1 MEEANM
7 IIDVLDI
14 NADSSQEQIEKALN
28 ELLNYCP
35 CTVSDYIV
43 VQYNKCL
50 LYQWLKRDA
59 DFLIALSELNR
70 LTRSRL
76 IDDSKAGE
84 LLYYNIAQFNYQTHN
99 YEYARDNLEKSKKQE
114 FLEELKKD
122 NVELRFRKRLLLCF
136 CKEYIALGTKN
147 GTVRNS
153 IFSDTVSSLF
163 GIELNKRLNEESER
177 EYVGKNLILLA
188 EASDDNIESIVNLL
202 KDKGPADETADCVL
216 HFINTAK
223 EQELIDNTTY
233 ETWLFQIVHIL
244 AHCLSERFEKDQ
256 INSQKGVYYKRLA
269 EILMKKLGNEY
280 AACYATIKM
289 ENQEYSSALNYL
301 EDVKSKKIEKCKLD
315 NKSIEEDAFIAE
327 LNFYCWYFSVCAD
340 YCQNGQPYK
349 KAFYNYCV
357 KTSDPVANTYYHILN
372 MKENL
377 VKGFEELSRMKT
389 CAETRE
395 EVKQA
400 FWGFEKNEPRYIIHK
415 EITKEWDFLKKSYQI
430 YLICYD
436 ITNQSKNN
444 QDFQIGIYKLSLLL
458 LSDSNV
464 EKAQLK
470 TRPNHPRQV
479 PIFYI
484 VTTSIGK
491 FIYKGS
497 GSKLINL
504 CSNLDIQIISMPFA
518 TMDELNNKLSIASLK
533 NVSNILI
540 LTNDSYVNEDKDF
553 INRVVAFDQ
562 GKTIN
567 DKHNI
572 YIDVSQL
579 SENEKCDINGFY
591 NDICYDQGSVDL
603 ISNTKTSIVMCVL
616 FSAMEEH
623 LYKLKKKMDSL
634 VISPVA
640 QDDAFD
646 YQYCNKL
653 LPMSFGDI
661 GLKIGS
667 LPDWKNNFV
676 SCYSKD
682 ELTKYKGAFLN
693 LKKLREGLNID
704 YSKIDYIFYFK
715 SRRTDNNKVDS
726 LAFKINESYDVNCN
740 YILGDIITIQD
751 QCTQASKWCCLSDFM
766 LALKKLYDRNESYNN
781 HSSCGR
787 KDCFSK
793 FSLADIENNASYKSL
808 REYLYSYVGVLLN
821 KKTFLLIQK
830 DEGGFRM
837 DDSSTSYL
845 ICSFKNGK
853 DIISEKT
860 QMNICHALRN
870 TDYIEYE
877 SSEPKDDVSISIRP
891 KDDLTILEEL
901 KVLLRK
907 TTIDPGSSKYIFI
920 SYRSQNGTPRLCI
933 PVYKD
938 AIHLQN
944 DYGYINWVIDIQAF
958 DTRFDDN
965 IRSYINNENCIGSF
979 LYLSEEYLSGGDDDR
994 DKCLLEL
1001 KLLAEKRERNQNF
1014 FVIPIILKDGNHN
1027 TTDLE
1032 KIISQIK
1039 DRNNHKCGT
1048 NGDREREKALNCIF
1062 DIKSGTSIDSY
1073 ILYWEFDQSHLAK
1086 LKQDGNF
1093 SAELRKNGISIE
1105 G

>member
-1 MEEANM
+1 M

-35 CTVSDYIV
+35 CTVSEYIV

-50 LYQWLKRDA
+50 LYQWSKRDA

-136 CKEYIALGTKN
+136 CKEYIAIDTKN
-147 GTVRNS
+147 GMVRNS
-153 IFSDTVSSLF
+153 IFCDTVSSLF

-188 EASDDNIESIVNLL
+188 EASDDSIESIVNLL
-202 KDKGPADETADCVL
+202 NDKGPADENVDSVL

-223 EQELIDNTTY
+223 EKELIDNTTY

-256 INSQKGVYYKRLA
+256 INSQKSVYYKRLA

-315 NKSIEEDAFIAE
+315 NKSIEENASIAE

-340 YCQNGQPYK
+340 LCLNGQPYK
-349 KAFYNYCV
+349 EAFCNYCM
-357 KTSDPVANTYYHILN
+357 KTSDPIANIYYHILN

-377 VKGFEELSRMKT
+377 VRGFEELSRMKT
-389 CAETRE
+389 NTETRE
-395 EVKQA
+395 KVKQA
-400 FWGFEKNEPRYIIHK
+400 FLGFEKNEPRYIIHK

-436 ITNQSKNN
+436 ISDRSKNN
-444 QDFQIGIYKLSLLL
+444 QDYQIGIYKLSLLL
-458 LSDSNV
+458 LSNSNV

-470 TRPNHPRQV
+470 ARPNHIGQA

-504 CSNLDIQIISMPFA
+504 CSDLDIQITSIPFA
-518 TMDELNNKLSIASLK
+518 KMDELNNKLSIASLK

-540 LTNDSYVNEDKDF
+540 LTNDSYVNEDIDF
-553 INRVVAFDQ
+553 VNRVVAFDQ

-579 SENEKCDINGFY
+579 SENRKRDIDSIY
-591 NDICYDQGSVDL
+591 NDVCYDQGSVDL

-623 LYKLKKKMDSL
+623 LHKLKKKMDSH

-646 YQYCNKL
+646 DQYCNKL
-653 LPMSFGDI
+653 LPMSFRDI

-667 LPDWKNNFV
+667 LPNWKNNFV

-682 ELTKYKGAFLN
+682 ELTKFKGVFLN
-693 LKKLREGLNID
+693 LKKLRESLNID
-704 YSKIDYIFYFK
+704 YSKIDYLFYFK
-715 SRRTDNNKVDS
+715 SRRTDNNKIDS
-726 LAFKINESYDVNCN
+726 LAFKINESYDLNCN

-751 QCTQASKWCCLSDFM
+751 QCTQADKRYGISDFM
-766 LALKKLYDRNESYNN
+766 LALKRLYDRNESYNN
-781 HSSCGR
+781 HDGCER

-793 FSLADIENNASYKSL
+793 FSFADIENNASYRSL

-830 DEGGFRM
+830 DEGGFRAG
-837 DDSSTSYL
+837 DSATSYL
-845 ICSFKNGK
+845 ICSFKKEEERIDEN
-853 DIISEKT
+853 T
-860 QMNICHALRN
+860 QINICHALRN
-870 TDYIEYE
+870 TYYIEYE
-877 SSEPKDDVSISIRP
+877 LSELDNKDYISIRP
-891 KDDLTILEEL
+891 KDDMTILDEL
-901 KVLLRK
+901 KAQLRRSS
-907 TTIDPGSSKYIFI
+907 INPSCSKYIFI
-920 SYRSQNGTPRLCI
+920 SYRSRNGTPRLCI
-933 PVYKD
+933 PVYQD
-938 AIHLQN
+938 VIYLQN
-944 DYGYINWVIDIQAF
+944 EYKDIKWVIDIQSF

-979 LYLSEEYLSGGDDDR
+979 LYLSEEYLSGGDDDS

-1001 KLLAEKRERNQNF
+1001 RLLAEKKMANRSF
-1014 FVIPIILKDGNHN
+1014 FVIPILLKDSNKCTIGPEQLI
-1027 TTDLE
+1027 TP
-1032 KIISQIK
+1032 IK
-1039 DRNNHKCGT
+1039 QRLLDKKGT
-1048 NGDREREKALNCIF
+1048 NGDRIRNNALNCIF
-1062 DIKSGTSIDSY
+1062 GITTNDEIDINSY
-1073 ILYWEFDQSHLAK
+1073 MLYWEFNQKHLEK
-1086 LKQDGNF
+1086 LVKDGNF
-1093 SAELRKNGISIE
+1093 SVELRKNGINIE